1 MYPEGGITKGD
12 VLAYYEKVAG
22 RLLPFLR
29 DRPATL
35 ERLPDGL
42 SGPRFWQKNL
52 RPSTPGWVS
61 SIVLPNEEGKSVRYA
76 LVNDEATLP
85 ISSTRGH

>member
-1 MYPEGGITKGD
+1 MYPDDGITKGN

-42 SGPRFWQKNL
+42 NGPRFWQKNL
-52 RPSTPGWVS
+52 PARPPDGCRAS
-61 SIVLPNEEGKSVRYA
+61 SCRTSRRNRSAMRW
-76 LVNDEATLP
+76 
-85 ISSTRGH
+85 